1 MATYNLLSL
10 VTAALLKDFSVGLG
24 FCNYNHAYWSNSKES
39 RRCLTHFSVF
49 YEVVSITRLA
59 ICSLVCARALV

>member
-10 VTAALLKDFSVGLG
+10 VTAALLKDFTVGLG

-39 RRCLTHFSVF
+39 RRCLMYFSVF
-49 YEVVSITRLA
+49 YAVVSITRLA
-59 ICSLVCARALV
+59 VCSLVCARALV